1 VEIWKKQELRAF
13 STAFRTAE
21 DEVRGP
27 YLGMCHIA
35 AKLIFSS
42 KSYSETSFEDKRLR
56 LRQGVQTISISGVED
71 GDVLREL
78 AIAWAEVNLHAD
90 RSDDDWFEA
99 SVDYILQLGNYSES
113 RSGLDSFLWHREL
126 GVHLCIW
133 THGMLDRLYGGKGEK
148 VERLLRDRTD
158 DDTHQT
164 LARLRC
170 APNMLGGLGQF
181 VDSKKAQKQWISSGG
196 YFFGRLLFTHAL
208 CTGISHLEDEGGL
221 WPNLSAVNGAIAAWP
236 YPLVKDREFTFSLI
250 KKMRSPH
257 YVPEVEQGNF
267 RSEVWCQ
274 RLLNASRT
282 YLESFEKLFCEGD
295 VGDLCNADAWK
306 QMGTA
311 LQVFS
316 EMVLVYDIDEYRK
329 S

>member
-1 VEIWKKQELRAF
+1 MKNWKEEELQRFYAALNEAEKVRAPYEAMTHAATKLLFPSKQFIKSSFESKRRLLRESSHTIAV
-13 STAFRTAE
+13 ANAE
-21 DEVRGP
+21 DGE
-27 YLGMCHIA
+27 
-35 AKLIFSS
+35 
-42 KSYSETSFEDKRLR
+42 
-56 LRQGVQTISISGVED
+56 
-71 GDVLREL
+71 VLRDL

-90 RSDDDWFEA
+90 TSDDDWFEA
-99 SVDYILQLGNYSES
+99 SIDYVFQLGKYSQS
-113 RSGLDSFLWHREL
+113 RTGVGAFLWHREL

-133 THGMLDRLYGGKGEK
+133 THGMLDRLYGGKGEE
-148 VERLLRDRTD
+148 VERLLRDRSG

-164 LARLRC
+164 LARLRY

-181 VDSKKAQKQWISSGG
+181 VDSKKAQKQWITSGG
-196 YFFGRLLFTHAL
+196 YFLGRLLFTHAL

-250 KKMRSPH
+250 SKMGAPH
-257 YVPEVEQGNF
+257 YVPQFEPGYFE
-267 RSEVWCQ
+267 SEAWCQ
-274 RLLNASRT
+274 RLLAASRT
-282 YLESFEKLFCEGD
+282 YLESSEHLFCDGD